1 MNFDITAG
9 AGRTSV
15 PSNATPVTAVQQQH
29 TGGGSPSDI
38 AGQQQQPKM
47 LAALPSASIASSDG
61 TPRSWSGP
69 YNNSEGGMPIPPP
82 CPFPKEIRMAHMKKM
97 NDGSNNNN
105 NNNNNNIHNDDD
117 DDTKRGIRNQGY
129 NNDNSNEDFPIENHN
144 KINDNDNDNSKGDLF
159 TTSAEDDN
167 HNMTQN
173 HRSLS
178 EASFGSFSM
187 GEETTYESDGNN
199 NFTDALAAP
208 NDMAAA
214 ATSVPGV
221 HDATTTNALPPHQQS
236 STTTNVAQ
244 IVRATNDNP
253 ENNSQSDPRP
263 QQQPQTLRMEQ
274 PGKTPILGPPPST
287 TTTTTT
293 TNFSNMGIQHQ
304 PTEENSKEN
313 NEQLKRYE
321 TSLLALEK
329 MQNNQTADET
339 ASQITLAHKNS
350 IATEARDATARIPQP
365 LRNNPQQQQQ
375 QQQQK
380 PSGDEFIELLDDDVV
395 VTTAVKPPSM
405 DPGMSAAAAFDAQ
418 LNRGLAGIKRSRPAD
433 INNNSNSQPIV
444 PGSSLHGYQYAQ
456 MPNNTYRQPAAPPIQ
471 QQQQPVVRPDV
482 SSEPQYINLPSTHI
496 PTWDNPLPPIVVPQ
510 QRQSHS
516 HMNRY
521 KRFELSLL
529 NVSEFTITGLPVTF
543 DGMPSSVLGFRKIV
557 KEVSRGHGKAVFE
570 RDNPKKND
578 KNDSTN
584 TASSFGAEQYSS
596 YGENRNPD
604 GGKWRIPLVRVSLF
618 NVCLFGNDG
627 SALTNHAVS
636 FSRVHTVPFIRIL
649 KAIECARSKAFQKTN

>member
-1 MNFDITAG
+1 MKGTEAATTISGSRAMNFGITAG
-9 AGRTSV
+9 TGRTSV
-15 PSNATPVTAVQQQH
+15 PSNATPVTDVQQH
-29 TGGGSPSDI
+29 NGGGSPSDI
-38 AGQQQQPKM
+38 AEQQQQQQQQPKM
-47 LAALPSASIASSDG
+47 LPALPSASIASSDG

-82 CPFPKEIRMAHMKKM
+82 CPFPKEIRMAYLKKM
-97 NDGSNNNN
+97 NNASNN
-105 NNNNNNIHNDDD
+105 INDDD
-117 DDTKRGIRNQGY
+117 NTKRGIRNQGY
-129 NNDNSNEDFPIENHN
+129 NNDNNNEDFPIENHN
-144 KINDNDNDNSKGDLF
+144 KVNDDNTKGDLL
-159 TTSAEDDN
+159 TTSAEDDK
-167 HNMTQN
+167 HNLTQN

-199 NFTDALAAP
+199 NFSDALAAP

-214 ATSVPGV
+214 AAAATSVPVV
-221 HDATTTNALPPHQQS
+221 HDATNNALPPHQT
-236 STTTNVAQ
+236 STTTNVPQ
-244 IVRATNDNP
+244 IFRATNDNP

-263 QQQPQTLRMEQ
+263 QQPQTLLMGQ
-274 PGKTPILGPPPST
+274 PGKKKKAPILDPPPST
-287 TTTTTT
+287 TTTTN
-293 TNFSNMGIQHQ
+293 NFSNRRIHQ
-304 PTEENSKEN
+304 QSTEENRKEN

-321 TSLLALEK
+321 TSLLALDK

-339 ASQITLAHKNS
+339 ASQTALALKNPV
-350 IATEARDATARIPQP
+350 ATETQDDTARIAQP
-365 LRNNPQQQQQ
+365 LKNNPQQQQRQ

-380 PSGDEFIELLDDDVV
+380 PSGDEVIELLDNDVV
-395 VTTAVKPPSM
+395 VTTVVKPPSM
-405 DPGMSAAAAFDAQ
+405 HPEINAAVAFDAR
-418 LNRGLAGIKRSRPAD
+418 LSRRLAGIKRSRPAD
-433 INNNSNSQPIV
+433 INNTTSHPLSKPIV

-471 QQQQPVVRPDV
+471 QQQQQPVVQPDV

-510 QRQSHS
+510 QRQSPS

-529 NVSEFTITGLPVTF
+529 NVSEFTITGLPVSL

-578 KNDSTN
+578 KNDSTD
-584 TASSFGAEQYSS
+584 TSSAFGAEQYSS
-596 YGENRNPD
+596 YGENKNPD
-604 GGKWRIPLVRVSLF
+604 GGKWRIPLVRS
-618 NVCLFGNDG
+618 NDG
-627 SALTNHAVS
+627 ICVFVQCVFVCMYIYMYVYFETTGRL
-636 FSRVHTVPFIRIL
+636 
-649 KAIECARSKAFQKTN
+649 